1 MAGPTYS
8 QSPAVHENRDRTFVN
23 CQGCVFTVKLIENT
37 VKGGLSA
44 IRKVFGN
51 TNGLRSQ
58 HRKALERF
66 YRRKID
72 PARVITPEVARDL
85 SRLSSNI
92 KRQIGLLIN
101 RTGNIEYVVVGN
113 HHSIVIPAL
122 PKSRT
127 ARARLRGLRY
137 IHTHLG
143 AEPITQDD
151 LMDLVFLRFDL
162 LGVVQVDSHGG
173 PRGIEIAHLL
183 PNNRNGQG
191 WEILPL
197 TSIHDQN
204 IDFPEWIRA
213 LESEFTRNQNLL
225 PISGGQER
233 VILISVSNSPR
244 AVVEESMEELAEL
257 ARSNNLVVADTIIQ
271 RSRKVNPK
279 YLMGKGKLREII
291 VKAMQL
297 GVDLLIFD
305 QELNPS
311 QVRSITDVT
320 ELRVIDRTQLILDI
334 FAQRARSREGK
345 IQVEMAQLK
354 YMLPRLV
361 KKDDA
366 LSRLTGGI
374 GGRGPGETKLEIDR
388 RRVRDRIARLER
400 ELTQVKKQRYQ
411 QKSRRKRHKLPIIS
425 IVGYTNAG
433 KSTLLNSLTKSNVHV
448 EDKLFATLDPT
459 SKRLR
464 FPRDFEVIIT
474 DTVGFIKD
482 LPKDLVEAFAATLE
496 ELEDANLLLH
506 VIDLSNPGF
515 PEHVKS
521 VERILGDLGLKAIP
535 TIKVFNK
542 ADLVSTE
549 FAKRQCELYG
559 GIAVSAIEPSSL
571 MPLIDVMQDI
581 IAPFVMGCGDLKG
594 NVLQEKIPVAP
605 LN

>member
-1 MAGPTYS
+1 M
-8 QSPAVHENRDRTFVN
+8 
-23 CQGCVFTVKLIENT
+23 
-37 VKGGLSA
+37 
-44 IRKVFGN
+44 RKVFGN
-51 TNGLRSQ
+51 THGLRSQ

-66 YRRKID
+66 YRRKIN
-72 PARVITPEVARDL
+72 PFQVITPEVARDL

-101 RTGNIEYVVVGN
+101 RSGNIEQVIVGD
-113 HHSIVIPAL
+113 HHSILIPEL
-122 PKSRT
+122 PKSRG
-127 ARARLRGLRY
+127 AKARLRGLRY
-137 IHTHLG
+137 IHTHL
-143 AEPITQDD
+143 ASEPITQDD

-162 LGVVQVDSHGG
+162 LGVVQVDSQGG

-183 PNNRNGQG
+183 PDNRNGQG

-197 TSIHDQN
+197 ASIHDHSMN
-204 IDFPEWIRA
+204 FLEWVRA
-213 LESEFTRNQNLL
+213 LENEFVRKQNLV
-225 PISGGQER
+225 PISKGQER
-233 VILISVSNSPR
+233 VILISVSNKPR
-244 AVVEESMEELAEL
+244 AVVEESMAELAEL
-257 ARSNNLVVADTIIQ
+257 AESNNLVVADTIIQ
-271 RSRKVNPK
+271 RSRRVNPK

-291 VKAMQL
+291 IKAMQL

-311 QVRSITDVT
+311 QVRSITDIT

-374 GGRGPGETKLEIDR
+374 GGRGPGETKLEVDR

-400 ELTQVKKQRYQ
+400 ELAQVKKQRAQ
-411 QKSRRKRHKLPIIS
+411 QKSKRRRQQLPIIS

-433 KSTLLNSLTKSNVHV
+433 KSTLLNSLTKSKVHV
-448 EDKLFATLDPT
+448 EDRLFATLDPT

-482 LPKDLVEAFAATLE
+482 LPRDLVEAFAATLE

-521 VERILGDLGLKAIP
+521 VERILGDLGLSSIP
-535 TIKVFNK
+535 TIRVLNK
-542 ADLVSTE
+542 ADLVDGDY
-549 FAKRQCELYG
+549 AKRQCEIYG
-559 GIAVSAIEPSSL
+559 GIAISAIDPSSL
-571 MPLIDVMQDI
+571 MPLIEVMQDI
-581 IAPFVMGCGDLKG
+581 IAPYVLGSAGMTDRMFFVKEQANRM
-594 NVLQEKIPVAP
+594 N
-605 LN
+605 